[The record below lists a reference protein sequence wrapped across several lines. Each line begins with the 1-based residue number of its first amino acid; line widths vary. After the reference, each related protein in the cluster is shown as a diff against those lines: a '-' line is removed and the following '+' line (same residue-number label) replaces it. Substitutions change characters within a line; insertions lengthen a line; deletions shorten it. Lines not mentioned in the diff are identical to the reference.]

1 MNFTNI
7 AFYLGDC
14 YQHGIGTDKDE
25 SQSFKYYKLAADQ
38 NHAAC
43 AQNNLGY
50 SYKHGKGTE
59 KDESQAF
66 KYYKL
71 AA

>member
-1 MNFTNI
+1 MR
-7 AFYLGDC
+7 
-14 YQHGIGTDKDE
+14 HGIGTDIDE
-25 SQSFKYYKLAADQ
+25 SQSFKFYKLASDQ
-38 NHAAC
+38 NHVAS
-43 AQNNLGY
+43 QNNLGY
-50 SYKHGKGTE
+50 CLEQGIGTE